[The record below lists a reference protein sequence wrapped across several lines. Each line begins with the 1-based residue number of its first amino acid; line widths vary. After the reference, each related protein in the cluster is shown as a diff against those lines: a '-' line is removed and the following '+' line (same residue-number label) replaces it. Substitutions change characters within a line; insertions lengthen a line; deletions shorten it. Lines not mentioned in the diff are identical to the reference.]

1 MSLKEKFNRTLES
14 LFLAM
19 FMVWTVGI
27 TIALLNP
34 QTGREHHGVVE
45 IYSLTTVANANT
57 GA

>member
-1 MSLKEKFNRTLES
+1 MKLKDQLSRLLEP

-19 FMVWTVGI
+19 FMAWTFGV

-34 QTGREHHGVVE
+34 QAAREHQGVVE
-45 IYSLTTVANANT
+45 IYSLTAVTDANT